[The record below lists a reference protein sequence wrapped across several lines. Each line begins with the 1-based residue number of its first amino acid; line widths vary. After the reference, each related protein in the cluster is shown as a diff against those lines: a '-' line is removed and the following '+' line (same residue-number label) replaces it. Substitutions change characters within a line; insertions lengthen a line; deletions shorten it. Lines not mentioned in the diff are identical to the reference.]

1 MVSRHDCAKGGT
13 SSIPTH
19 HQSAHIA
26 RGARRGCARSGAEA
40 RRSFGRGGAGGGPPR
55 RRAGASGRRRAAYE
69 QSLGSGPRASISRAR
84 TARGPRQSPA
94 AGRADGPWCGDRLA
108 CPARALT
115 SQGGGRAGRRTQRA
129 ARAAV
134 QEVEGSW
141 EGGVAFGGRR
151 GAAPV
156 RGSCAHLR
164 SRGQD
169 TPHGNPRPDRCRARG
184 GRTCGPP
191 RAVDGRELER
201 LLGLGGGGAQRSGRG
216 GAADC
221 TATPGGATRV

>member
-1 MVSRHDCAKGGT
+1 MREGWHVVHPDAPSERSYRSRCAT
-13 SSIPTH
+13 
-19 HQSAHIA
+19 
-26 RGARRGCARSGAEA
+26 RVRSL
-40 RRSFGRGGAGGGPPR
+40 GRGGSALARPRRGGGRAASTTR
-55 RRAGASGRRRAAYE
+55 RRFRSSPRSVRAVPRI
-69 QSLGSGPRASISRAR
+69 GTRASISRAR

-94 AGRADGPWCGDRLA
+94 AGRADGSWCGDRFK

-191 RAVDGRELER
+191 RAVDGREVER
-201 LLGLGGGGAQRSGRG
+201 GGGLGGGGAQRSGRG

-221 TATPGGATRV
+221 TATPGGGTRV